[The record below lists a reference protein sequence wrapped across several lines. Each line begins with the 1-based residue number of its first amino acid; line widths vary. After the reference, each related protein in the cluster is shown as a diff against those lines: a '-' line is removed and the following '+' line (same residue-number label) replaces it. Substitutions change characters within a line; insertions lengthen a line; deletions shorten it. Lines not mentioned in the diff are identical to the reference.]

1 MKRPFAFICL
11 TFFLLSSCAGAG
23 HYNPPSGAG
32 RIVLMISGKSGP
44 SLYVEHARRLSASG
58 YTVLLHDGN
67 DFPLDRPH
75 ACRAMIQE
83 ILREAQLSRG
93 APKGRAAVIGYSL
106 GGAVALACA
115 SSMEEEIA
123 GLVVY
128 YPATAFF
135 KDHDGCVERMNV
147 PVLVLQG
154 EDDRFFNCCTVG
166 PIKRISDLAAG
177 LGKQIQLVVYPDAGH
192 GFNLGSF
199 KNTKLDEDSHART
212 IRALE
217 SYFSR

>member
-1 MKRPFAFICL
+1 
-11 TFFLLSSCAGAG
+11 
-23 HYNPPSGAG
+23 
-32 RIVLMISGKSGP
+32 MISGKSGP
-44 SLYVEHARRLSASG
+44 SLYAEHARRLSASG
-58 YTVLLHDGN
+58 YAVLLRDGN
-67 DFPLDRPH
+67 DFPLDRPE
-75 ACRAMIQE
+75 ACRSMIRE
-83 ILREAQLSRG
+83 ILSEAYLSSG

-123 GLVVY
+123 GVVAY

-135 KDHDGCVERMNV
+135 KDHERCVERMNV

-154 EDDRFFNCCTVG
+154 EDDHFFNCCRVG
-166 PIKRISDLAAG
+166 PIRRICDMAAG

-192 GFNLGSF
+192 GFNLGPF
-199 KNTKLDEDSHART
+199 KNTKLDEDSHTRT

>member
-128 YPATAFF
+128 DPATGTTM
-135 KDHDGCVERMNV
+135 DHGAITITNVASLRAALRSGTPFGKAPFSGVRELADGTLAPRSAQGIALSGDGTVYVMTLSPLCV
-147 PVLVLQG
+147 L
-154 EDDRFFNCCTVG
+154 
-166 PIKRISDLAAG
+166 RIDSLRAA
-177 LGKQIQLVVYPDAGH
+177 P
-192 GFNLGSF
+192 SPP
-199 KNTKLDEDSHART
+199 
-212 IRALE
+212 
-217 SYFSR
+217 